1 MMKLLR
7 KSEFNTRGCSFNSVS
22 KTFVLLLILSF
33 ASFSYAYQ
41 TKNQVKSPNLYS
53 KSANRQQWL
62 SSNVNSLGKRH
73 LLEVS
78 NRRTTCRRSIKDE
91 PGMEQDYYKLLGIEN
106 DYFKQL
112 GYKSIVKEK
121 KENIVIGPDTES
133 SQSISGLIKY
143 FVPGFVAIW
152 AAGYGAI
159 FFAEISGNGLGD
171 SGGFITAGLAVFLL
185 FALVGVAGYEVFKP
199 LPSET
204 TL

>member
-1 MMKLLR
+1 MK
-7 KSEFNTRGCSFNSVS
+7 
-22 KTFVLLLILSF
+22 
-33 ASFSYAYQ
+33 
-41 TKNQVKSPNLYS
+41 P
-53 KSANRQQWL
+53 ANRQLWHT
-62 SSNVNSLGKRH
+62 SYVNSLGKSN
-73 LLEVS
+73 LLYVP
-78 NRRTTCRRSIKDE
+78 NQRTTCRRSIKDE
-91 PGMEQDYYKLLGIEN
+91 PGLEQDYYKLLGIEN

-121 KENIVIGPDTES
+121 KENIIIGPDTES
-133 SQSISGLIKY
+133 SQSMSGLIKY